1 MSPCTK
7 SFPLFFSAQSV
18 CRIELLKGFNCR
30 AWGYDSRV
38 ATHIYYVLRSQ
49 AGTGF
54 VAIALKVALRGEKKT
69 NKRSASWEEFQK
81 PAPLFQNQEKF
92 H

>member
-1 MSPCTK
+1 M
-7 SFPLFFSAQSV
+7 
-18 CRIELLKGFNCR
+18 G
-30 AWGYDSRV
+30 GYDSRV

-69 NKRSASWEEFQK
+69 NKRKDQLPGKSFKTRRNSINCNAQLTENPTKPHTEAEF
-81 PAPLFQNQEKF
+81 L
-92 H
+92 

>member
-1 MSPCTK
+1 M
-7 SFPLFFSAQSV
+7 
-18 CRIELLKGFNCR
+18 G
-30 AWGYDSRV
+30 GYDSRA

-69 NKRSASWEEFQK
+69 NKRKDQHPGKSFKSLRHRFKTRRNSINCNAQLTENPTKPQTEAEF
-81 PAPLFQNQEKF
+81 L
-92 H
+92 